1 MEKIIQISINSVL
14 FALEEGAYGKLSLY
28 LEEIRSAFAD
38 EAGGQEILK
47 DIEARIAEHL
57 KNRNEAVVTA
67 KAVDEVIAIMGTV
80 AELTGKPEGRS
91 AVAAKKQAQKA
102 SHAERRLYRDE
113 DKAILGGV
121 CAGIAAYLEVDPT
134 WVRIAF
140 VILMFFGFGLII
152 PIYII
157 LWLIIPPAST
167 TAEKLEMRG
176 NPVTLHTIVD
186 TVRERAHDLYGD
198 KSAGHVKQTE
208 TPHKEDT
215 GAHIRERIRTVVTR
229 IASVC
234 GTGIRIIIGFVLS
247 ATGLG
252 MLIGSAAGTT
262 ALLSVNRAKEITD
275 FITYA
280 HAGPFVAI
288 AIGALALLIAI
299 PGLFI
304 LIGGINVLRKKAI
317 VQIRYSL
324 AIFGIWMLALTVI
337 VVLGTHFGIRYAE
350 FGGRTSD
357 NVRITTFQG
366 EIVPPPAPLTP
377 SENVNAVI
385 IAPAQ

>member
-1 MEKIIQISINSVL
+1 MEKITQISINSTL
-14 FALEEGAYGKLSLY
+14 FSLEEGAYEKLSLY

-57 KNRNEAVVTA
+57 KDRNEAVITA
-67 KAVDEVIAIMGTV
+67 KAVDAVIAIMGTV
-80 AELTGKPEGRS
+80 TELTGKPDSNSG
-91 AVAAKKQAQKA
+91 APKKHAAKAL
-102 SHAERRLYRDE
+102 HGERRLYRDE
-113 DKAILGGV
+113 DNAILGGV

-167 TAEKLEMRG
+167 TAAKLEMHG

-186 TVRERAHDLYGD
+186 TVRERAHDLYGENKGKDD
-198 KSAGHVKQTE
+198 KQNEAAR
-208 TPHKEDT
+208 KEDT
-215 GAHIRERIRTVVTR
+215 GAHIRARIHTVAVR
-229 IASVC
+229 IAYIC
-234 GTGIRIIIGFVLS
+234 GTGLRIMLGLVLS
-247 ATGLG
+247 AAGLG
-252 MLIGSAAGTT
+252 MLVGSAAGTT
-262 ALLSVNRAKEITD
+262 ALLSINRAKEITD

-280 HAGPFVAI
+280 HAGPFVSL

-317 VQIRYSL
+317 VQIRYGL

-337 VVLGTHFGIRYAE
+337 VVLGTHFGIRFAE
-350 FGGRTSD
+350 FEGRTAN
-357 NVRITTFQG
+357 NVRITTYQG
-366 EIVPPPAPLTP
+366 EIAPPPAPLPP
-377 SENVNAVI
+377 SESANGVI
-385 IAPAQ
+385 ITPAQ